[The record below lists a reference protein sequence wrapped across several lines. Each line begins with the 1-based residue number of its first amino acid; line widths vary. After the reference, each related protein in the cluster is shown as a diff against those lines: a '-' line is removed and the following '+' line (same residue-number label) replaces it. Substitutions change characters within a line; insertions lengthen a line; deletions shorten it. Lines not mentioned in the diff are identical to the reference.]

1 MDVLKDKVAL
11 VVGSDEVGS
20 AIASSLA
27 AKGAKVFVCDSDA
40 AKLKASGGIET
51 GKVDTGSSAEV
62 KRLVDDVIKKF
73 GRIDILVNN
82 VSAEVDKAIGDIS
95 DADWE
100 KSVSANINSV
110 FFFCREVVPKM
121 RAQKYGRVVNI
132 SSVEYL
138 GWPGKSS
145 FSATESAIFGFTR
158 SLALEAAR
166 EAVTVN
172 TVVKG
177 DIATAGTSAED
188 VEKIGKA
195 LPVGRIGTP
204 ADVANAVGYFVTEA
218 AKYATGQT
226 LFVCGGKSAHF
237 SMAI

>member
-11 VVGSDEVGS
+11 VVGADEIGS
-20 AIASSLA
+20 AIAASLA
-27 AKGAKVFVCDSDA
+27 AKGAKVVAADSDE
-40 AKLKASGGIET
+40 AKVKKGANIEAK
-51 GKVDTGSSAEV
+51 KVDPTSAADV
-62 KRLVDDVIKKF
+62 KRLVDDVTKQF

-82 VSAEVDKAIGDIS
+82 VSALVAKPIGEVS
-95 DADWE
+95 DADWQKE
-100 KSVSANINSV
+100 VSTNLNSA
-110 FFFCREVVPKM
+110 FYLCREVIPKM

-132 SSVEYL
+132 SSIEYL
-138 GWPGKSS
+138 GWPGVSS
-145 FSATESAIFGFTR
+145 FSATESALFGFTR
-158 SLALEAAR
+158 SLALESAR
-166 EAVTVN
+166 DAVTVN

-177 DIATAGTSAED
+177 DIATAETSQETAEK
-188 VEKIGKA
+188 VGKS

-204 ADVANAVGYFVTEA
+204 EDVANAVGFFVTEA